1 MQQALNEHLK
11 TESQQRDQLA
21 MELTPA
27 LETMQRLA
35 EAARRRVEE
44 AAESQRLLEEAA
56 GILKESEDRYFRL
69 VELAPEMIAIH
80 SDGKILFI
88 NPAGARLLG
97 AQNAGKVIG
106 TSFLDRIHP
115 DSEAAV
121 KERVRRVVE
130 EHQMPRDRLY
140 LMKSSGGNAIGEGLQ
155 RLFQK
160 ELLHL
165 THGRRRGCVGHYD
178 ATRSRNEVKEDG

>member
-1 MQQALNEHLK
+1 MDAGEKLAMDGNPDRSRMQQALNEHLK

-97 AQNAGKVIG
+97 RRSGKVIG
-106 TSFLDRIHP
+106 NRSWTDPPIL
-115 DSEAAV
+115 
-121 KERVRRVVE
+121 
-130 EHQMPRDRLY
+130 
-140 LMKSSGGNAIGEGLQ
+140 
-155 RLFQK
+155 
-160 ELLHL
+160 
-165 THGRRRGCVGHYD
+165 RRRS
-178 ATRSRNEVKEDG
+178 RSGAAG